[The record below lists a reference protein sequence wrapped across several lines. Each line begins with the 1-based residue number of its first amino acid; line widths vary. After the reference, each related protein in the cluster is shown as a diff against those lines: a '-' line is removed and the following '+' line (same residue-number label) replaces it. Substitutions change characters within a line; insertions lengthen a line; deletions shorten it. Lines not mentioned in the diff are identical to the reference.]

1 LDGSFA
7 ILDDR
12 GRLVSLAV
20 MKIDPETARPEHDWT
35 ATLPELRG
43 RRLALLCK
51 LAAIRW
57 ARDAG
62 VREILTENAFHNLP
76 MLALNERLGYRRR
89 YERVELERVL

>member
-7 ILDDR
+7 ILDVR